1 MHIAILEDETTL
13 AEEVKLYLERDGHSA
28 TIFVDGEALLR
39 ALPRETFDLFI
50 LDWNVP
56 KINGYE
62 VLVRMRKNLRMIEP
76 IVFLTSTDAED
87 EIVAALSAGADDYC
101 IKPIRLREF
110 SARISSAQRRVH
122 MTHAPAFG
130 REKEILGYRFNP
142 ITNLV
147 RFDDQDVTLT
157 EKEFALASF
166 LFSEL
171 DRPLSRNRLLIEVW
185 GSTGPELSRTLD
197 VHIAWIRKKLHIGA
211 SGSRARLVAVYGYGY
226 RLMQTFPEE

>member
-1 MHIAILEDETTL
+1 MRVAILEDEATL
-13 AEEVKLYLERDGHSA
+13 AEEVKDCLEKNGHIA
-28 TIFVDGEALLR
+28 KIFADGESLLR
-39 ALPRETFDLFI
+39 ALPREAFDLFI

-56 KINGYE
+56 KINGFD
-62 VLVRMRKNLRMIEP
+62 VLSRMRKNLAMTEP
-76 IVFLTSTDAED
+76 IVFLTSTDEEG
-87 EIVAALSAGADDYC
+87 EIVAALEAGADDYC

-110 SARISSAQRRVH
+110 LARICSVQRRVQK
-122 MTHAPAFG
+122 TNAPAFG
-130 REKEILGYRFNP
+130 REKEIMGYRFHP
-142 ITNLV
+142 ATNLV

>member
-1 MHIAILEDETTL
+1 MHIAILEDESTL
-13 AEEVKLYLERDGHSA
+13 AEEVRFCLEQNGHSA

-76 IVFLTSTDAED
+76 VLFLTSTDAED

-110 SARISSAQRRVH
+110 LARIGSVQRRVH
-122 MTHAPAFG
+122 KTNTPTPSLE
-130 REKEILGYRFNP
+130 REILGYTFHSSA
-142 ITNLV
+142 NLV
-147 RFDDQDVTLT
+147 KFNHQEVTLT

-197 VHIAWIRKKLHIGA
+197 VHIAWIRKKLHVGA
-211 SGSRARLVAVYGYGY
+211 GGSRARLVAVYGYGY
-226 RLMQTFPEE
+226 RLMQTFSEE